1 MKKNRRI
8 ETPCTIRL
16 ATLDDLEPM
25 AQIFFDS
32 FNDFNASVSLPPEWP
47 SVDFARAAV
56 RGFIESPDYHAI
68 VALDGGGRVVGSNFL
83 EERDFV
89 AAPGPISVARG
100 SQGHGVA
107 QAMMAAIFDR
117 AKELGKTYIRAVQLA
132 SNVRSYQLWMTLGF
146 TPREQLCALT
156 GFVDSDLRGT
166 GDVETRAMRAEDV
179 EACDAMFQRTH
190 GFSRRNDIRAAVA
203 TPGPAAPYVA
213 VSARD
218 GRIVGYTTGFWLLG
232 HAICESEEVLR
243 DLWIGAS
250 HAMRAEE
257 GRAPPPLVH
266 LPARLHPDTLHWALR
281 EASLRVLRL
290 ETLITI
296 GPYEDP
302 RSGVYCPGMAY

>member
-1 MKKNRRI
+1 MNKDRRI
-8 ETPCTIRL
+8 EPLCTIRQ
-16 ATLDDLEPM
+16 ARLDDLEPI
-25 AQIFFDS
+25 AQILFDS

-56 RGFIESPDYHAI
+56 RGFIESPDYYAI
-68 VALDGGGRVVGSNFL
+68 VALDEDGRVVGSNFL
-83 EERDFV
+83 DERDFV

-100 SQGHGVA
+100 SRGHGFA
-107 QAMMAAIFDR
+107 LMAAIFAR
-117 AKELGKTYIRAVQLA
+117 AEEIGKTYVRGVQHA
-132 SNVRSYQLWMTLGF
+132 SNVRSYQLWMSLGF

-156 GFVDSDLRGT
+156 GFVNSDLRVRGA
-166 GDVETRAMRAEDV
+166 VEIRAMRAEDV
-179 EACDAMFQRTH
+179 EACDAMFQRAH

-232 HAICESEEVLR
+232 HVMCESEEVLR

-257 GRAPPPLVH
+257 GRVPPPLVH
-266 LPARLHPDTLHWALR
+266 LPARLYPDTLRWALH

-290 ETLITI
+290 ETLITM
-296 GPYEDP
+296 GPYEDL